1 MTARRR
7 REPIGRLRTSMRDRW
22 KEISSL
28 FNRALECP
36 EARRSAFLAHACGAD
51 DALRQEVASLLENH
65 EAASRFLNGGAAEMI
80 DVLIRDAASRN
91 DDHDG

>member
-1 MTARRR
+1 
-7 REPIGRLRTSMRDRW
+7 MRDRW

-36 EARRSAFLAHACGAD
+36 EAQRSDFLAHACGTD
-51 DALRQEVASLLENH
+51 DALRQEVTSLLENH
-65 EAASRFLNGGAAEMI
+65 EAAKEFLNGGAARMI
-80 DVLIRDAASRN
+80 ATLIPEARGGN